1 MPRRESPGIIQLE
14 HDRARP
20 DVSVKVLAIT
30 NCATGPVSPLAGARL
45 AARGEGN
52 GWGGVAAGRAGDAR
66 RAGKS
71 GTRRGPPLRRGC
83 GPAEP
88 AVMSESAIGRKGSGA
103 EDRQSY
109 DDPKVPFV
117 PRHQRHALDEGA
129 CSNQGILLVKRRVS
143 LPQLEIPR
151 GDCLGQ
157 LHDSALA

>member
-1 MPRRESPGIIQLE
+1 
-14 HDRARP
+14 P
-20 DVSVKVLAIT
+20 DVSVKVLALS
-30 NCATGPVSPLAGARL
+30 NCATGPVSPLVGARL
-45 AARGEGN
+45 AARGKGS
-52 GWGGVAAGRAGDAR
+52 GWDGVAAGRANDISGD
-66 RAGKS
+66 GKS

-83 GPAEP
+83 GSAKL

-117 PRHQRHALDEGA
+117 PRHQRQALDEGA

>member
-1 MPRRESPGIIQLE
+1 GDWSS
-14 HDRARP
+14 
-20 DVSVKVLAIT
+20 DVCSSDLFSI
-30 NCATGPVSPLAGARL
+30 
-45 AARGEGN
+45 AARGEGS

-66 RAGKS
+66 GNGKGRESRRAA
-71 GTRRGPPLRRGC
+71 LRRGC
-83 GPAEP
+83 GPAKL

-117 PRHQRHALDEGA
+117 PRHQRQALDEGA